1 MNKRLVKKKRP
12 ARAASKASPKTSP
25 KAGRSQTVRKAS
37 TRTAASHKSASR
49 QALKTSAKTSA
60 QALKP
65 SAKTSAPASAAKAA
79 SVAKK
84 STARQ
89 VSSANKIAA
98 AKIVAARTASAKV
111 AAKGSAILPLS
122 RVVRLPETEK
132 IVSSEIA
139 AISVT
144 EVTALNPAVR
154 SHKFRVGQTVSYT
167 SSPISRP
174 GASGSYQ
181 VVRLLPSD
189 GDDYQY
195 RIKNPGEAFE
205 RVAKES
211 QLELDR

>member
-1 MNKRLVKKKRP
+1 V
-12 ARAASKASPKTSP
+12 KAS
-25 KAGRSQTVRKAS
+25 
-37 TRTAASHKSASR
+37 
-49 QALKTSAKTSA
+49 
-60 QALKP
+60 
-65 SAKTSAPASAAKAA
+65 APTSAAKNAA
-79 SVAKK
+79 AANKTAAVAKK
-84 STARQ
+84 APVRN
-89 VSSANKIAA
+89 VSNATKIAA

-111 AAKGSAILPLS
+111 AAKSSTVLPPLS

-132 IVSSEIA
+132 IVSSEVA

-154 SHKFRVGQTVSYT
+154 AHKFRVGQTVSYT

-174 GASGSYQ
+174 GASGTYQ

-195 RIKNPGEAFE
+195 RIKNAGEAFE

-211 QLELDR
+211 QLELDH

>member
-12 ARAASKASPKTSP
+12 A

-37 TRTAASHKSASR
+37 SRAVASRKTASR
-49 QALKTSAKTSA
+49 QAAKSTSARAAKASA
-60 QALKP
+60 ATK
-65 SAKTSAPASAAKAA
+65 KSAPAKVSA
-79 SVAKK
+79 
-84 STARQ
+84 T
-89 VSSANKIAA
+89 
-98 AKIVAARTASAKV
+98 AKV
-111 AAKGSAILPLS
+111 AAAAMAMSPMSTVVKLS
-122 RVVRLPETEK
+122 MSET
-132 IVSSEIA
+132 IVSPDVATITVAEA
-139 AISVT
+139 
-144 EVTALNPAVR
+144 TALSAPVR
-154 SHKFRVGQTVSYT
+154 AHKFRVGQTVSYT

>member
-1 MNKRLVKKKRP
+1 M
-12 ARAASKASPKTSP
+12 
-25 KAGRSQTVRKAS
+25 
-37 TRTAASHKSASR
+37 
-49 QALKTSAKTSA
+49 
-60 QALKP
+60 
-65 SAKTSAPASAAKAA
+65 KTSAPTSAVKTAA
-79 SVAKK
+79 AANKTAAVAKK
-84 STARQ
+84 STTRT
-89 VSSANKIAA
+89 VSRANKIAA
-98 AKIVAARTASAKV
+98 AKIVAARTASAASSAKV
-111 AAKGSAILPLS
+111 AAKSNTILPPLS

-132 IVSSEIA
+132 IVSAEVA

-144 EVTALNPAVR
+144 EVTARSPVR
-154 SHKFRVGQTVSYT
+154 AHKFRVGQTVSYT

-211 QLELDR
+211 QLELDH